1 MQSKKHSIIESLTN
15 TFTGMAVSFL
25 IQIFIYPIMGI
36 PVKLHQNI
44 IITIVFT
51 VASILRGYIIRRL
64 FTNNSTNQLTESK
77 N

>member
-15 TFTGMAVSFL
+15 TFAGMTVSFL
-25 IQIFIYPIMGI
+25 IQILIYPIMGI

-64 FTNNSTNQLTESK
+64 FTKLIVKELTESK
-77 N
+77 